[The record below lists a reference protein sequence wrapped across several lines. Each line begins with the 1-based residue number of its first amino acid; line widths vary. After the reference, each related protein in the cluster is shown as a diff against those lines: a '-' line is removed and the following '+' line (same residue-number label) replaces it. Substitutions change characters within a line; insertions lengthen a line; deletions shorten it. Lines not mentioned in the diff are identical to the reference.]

1 MFKGSANMGITP
13 HGIIINNAYTSMQ
26 EHREHSQR
34 NTRIKYSNCFMP
46 SEDVPPREVGRN
58 DAGISLQD
66 AMEHFLSKTRDEDLV
81 KKRTLNK
88 SKK

>member
-1 MFKGSANMGITP
+1 MGITP
-13 HGIIINNAYTSMQ
+13 HGVLISNAYTNMQ
-26 EHREHSQR
+26 EHREYSQK
-34 NTRIKYSNCFMP
+34 NSHFKYNNCFTP

-58 DAGISLQD
+58 DAGINLQD
-66 AMEHFLSKTRDEDLV
+66 AMEHFLNKTKDEELV